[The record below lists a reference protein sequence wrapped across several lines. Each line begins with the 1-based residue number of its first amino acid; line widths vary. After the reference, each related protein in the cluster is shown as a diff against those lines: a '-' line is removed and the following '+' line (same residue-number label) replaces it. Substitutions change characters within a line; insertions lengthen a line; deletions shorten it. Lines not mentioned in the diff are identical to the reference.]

1 MLYLLRHGQSNANL
15 SKRYCGITD
24 VELSP
29 LGVKQAK
36 EAALHF
42 KGINVSKI
50 YSSPL
55 KRAYN
60 TAEAVSQETG
70 VQIKT
75 EECLKEV
82 NFGISEN
89 KTWDE
94 LVAQHKS
101 ETDNWIKLKHKYKF
115 PMGEGYEDIIKRISV
130 LMDKVEDNSVIVS
143 HFGVIQS
150 ILLYYKI
157 ADDESIWD
165 YVISNCDI
173 VVLNNK
179 KLERIIKTNTEVKS
193 IKNWQINQNN

>member
-1 MLYLLRHGQSNANL
+1 MLYLLRHGQSKANI

-29 LGVKQAK
+29 LGFKQAQ
-36 EAALHF
+36 EAALYF
-42 KGINVSKI
+42 KDITISKV

-60 TAEAVSQETG
+60 TAEAISKAAG
-70 VQIKT
+70 VQIKK

-82 NFGISEN
+82 NFGIFEN

-94 LVAQHKS
+94 MVAEHKS
-101 ETDNWIKLKHKYKF
+101 ETDNWIELKHKYKF
-115 PMGEGYEDIIKRISV
+115 PMGEGYDDIIKRIASF
-130 LMDKVEDNSVIVS
+130 LDNIEDNSVIVS

-157 ADDESIWD
+157 ADDENIWD
-165 YVISNCDI
+165 YIISNCDI
-173 VVLNNK
+173 LVLNNK
-179 KLERIIKTNTEVKS
+179 KFERIVRIQPIKAIEDC
-193 IKNWQINQNN
+193 

>member
-1 MLYLLRHGQSNANL
+1 MLYLLRHGQSDANI

-29 LGVKQAK
+29 LGVKQAQ
-36 EAALHF
+36 EASLYF
-42 KGINVSKI
+42 KDINISNI

-60 TAEAVSQETG
+60 TAEAVSKATG
-70 VQIKT
+70 VQIKK
-75 EECLKEV
+75 EKCLMEV
-82 NFGISEN
+82 NFGIFEN

-94 LVAQHKS
+94 MVSKHKS

-115 PMGEGYEDIIKRISV
+115 PMGEGYDDIIKRIASFI
-130 LMDKVEDNSVIVS
+130 DKVEDNSVIVS

-165 YVISNCDI
+165 YIISNCDI
-173 VVLNNK
+173 LVLNDK
-179 KLERIIKTNTEVKS
+179 KFERIVRTS
-193 IKNWQINQNN
+193 IKAI

>member
-1 MLYLLRHGQSNANL
+1 MLYLLRHGQSEANI

-24 VELSP
+24 VELSC
-29 LGVKQAK
+29 LGIKQAQK
-36 EAALHF
+36 AALYF
-42 KGINVSKI
+42 KDINISNI

-60 TAEAVSQETG
+60 TAEAVSKATG
-70 VQIKT
+70 VQIKK

-82 NFGISEN
+82 NFGIFEN

-94 LVAQHKS
+94 MVSEQKS

-115 PMGEGYEDIIKRISV
+115 PMGEGYDDVINRIASF
-130 LMDKVEDNSVIVS
+130 LDDVEDNSVIVS

-157 ADDESIWD
+157 ADDENIWN
-165 YVISNCDI
+165 YIISNCDI
-173 VVLNNK
+173 LVLNNK
-179 KLERIIKTNTEVKS
+179 KFERIIRTSPNTQS
-193 IKNWQINQNN
+193 